1 MKIHRLLL
9 MGFVLGAALSAAA
22 APLVLGGAPGNVYQT
37 FGNVNVYSLPVQA
50 GMYADA
56 NGGSAGPGNPYYVNS
71 TPGAIKDTVVIYT
84 GSNGAGVTTNDA
96 GFEDAYGVPTG
107 KKIDFASTNG
117 TIGVVDPG
125 AKAGI
130 ANSTS
135 NTWDA
140 SLAALK
146 SFLTGGDAI
155 FLFNNNDTNADQ
167 SLAIWAKVWITDA
180 SNTLYGRYL
189 YLSNEGALYGQGGPA
204 YGDPSLYNPGNV
216 GPGINTGSGQ
226 TDYILAGG
234 TVCFT
239 AAWVPQACDGS
250 EAHKIN
256 HNLGANQAAYAGVL
270 PVLDGYFD
278 DLFGTK
284 TDAQLNQYT
293 FHMDLRMGCDPGWGT
308 SAGACDMKS
317 IDNGYEQLFL
327 VSSNSD
333 LINVSEPGTLAL
345 LGLAMLG
352 LAALSWRRRGQR
364 V

>member
-1 MKIHRLLL
+1 MRFDRLLL
-9 MGFVLGAALSAAA
+9 AGFVLGGALSTTA
-22 APLVLGGAPGNVYQT
+22 APLVLGGPPGNVYQT

-50 GMYADA
+50 GIYADA
-56 NGGSAGPGNPYYVNS
+56 NGGGTGPGNPYYVNS
-71 TPGAIKDTVVIYT
+71 TPGSIKDTVVIYT
-84 GSNGAGVTTNDA
+84 GANGADVTTNTA
-96 GFEDAYGVPTG
+96 GFEDAYGVPNG

-125 AKAGI
+125 SKAGI
-130 ANSTS
+130 VNSTS

-140 SLAALK
+140 SLMALK

-155 FLFNNNDTNADQ
+155 FLFNNNDSNTDQ
-167 SLAIWAKVWITDA
+167 SLAIWAKVWITDPT
-180 SNTLYGRYL
+180 NTLYGRYL
-189 YLSNEGALYGQGGPA
+189 YLSNEGAIYGQGGPA
-204 YGDPSLYNPGNV
+204 YGDPSLYNPGDV
-216 GPGINTGSGQ
+216 GPGINTATGQ

-239 AAWVPQACDGS
+239 ATWVPQGCDGS
-250 EAHKIN
+250 EAHKVN
-256 HNLGANQAAYAGVL
+256 HNLGANQASYAGVL

-278 DLFGTK
+278 DLFGTQ

-293 FHMDLRMGCDPGWGT
+293 FHMDLRMGCDPVWGT
-308 SAGACDMKS
+308 SAADCAMKS

-327 VSSNSD
+327 VSSQTD
-333 LINVSEPGTLAL
+333 LINVPEPNTLAL

-352 LAALSWRRRGQR
+352 LVVLSYWRRVHR